1 MKAILICAAV
11 GAFLPRTALAQNDTT
26 FTDVNDST
34 IVLQTVTIKSQ
45 TPRSRVKGDAI
56 RTIVVGSILEKAGT
70 CADVLNRVPSL
81 KCDEDGIVEVLG
93 RGEAEVYVNG
103 RKVQDLRELN
113 RIQSD
118 QIKTID
124 VVQAPGAQY
133 SASVKA
139 VVRIAL
145 KKNKGE
151 GLGFVEKA
159 GAAYRYGFAADNN
172 LDVNYRIGG
181 LDVTGS
187 FWAGVDHSQK
197 YFQNNDLVY
206 NVGEHSFLGKSTQQA
221 PLRWSGWSPQLLV
234 NYTLDERHSFGAYYK
249 YDDRPSQTIN
259 GWLNTETYED
269 EQYKELLESAIRQK
283 ITFGKHIFNAY
294 YNGSVGG
301 LDINLNI
308 DGFFDIHDDTNGTDE
323 KVTDISG
330 NVSMRKVGNY
340 TRSKNR
346 FWACKLVLTHP
357 LWGGNLTVGGEYSHN
372 NRTDVYSVESRAS
385 LPMSNTDTRISET
398 AVSGFVEYGRQ
409 FGRVHAMA
417 GIRCEYLK
425 TDYYEFDVKQK
436 DVSRSYGNWFPTLSL
451 NMPVGRV
458 QMSLSYRQD
467 IKRPDYGNLTGS
479 TIYVNKYAYQTGNPY
494 LKPTYTHTLLFNAA
508 YRAFNFTA
516 NHSKTKDVVTLA
528 TEPYPGS
535 DDPLLSIIH
544 PVNSS
549 DDYYRTVLSAS
560 YRPII
565 GRWHPTWSIGWVMQN
580 FKALTAAGDEKVL
593 DHPFWQLGWNNDI
606 ELPAQFRLNAFVQVR
621 TRGDYNNVRTDRA
634 ACNVGLGIQ
643 RDFDLKSRGRLT
655 ADLRCYDIFNSY
667 ESKVTIFGIREMTSF
682 TPARRYFA
690 LTLTWKFNEA
700 KSKYRGTGAGLEQR
714 ERM

>member
-1 MKAILICAAV
+1 MDI
-11 GAFLPRTALAQNDTT
+11 
-26 FTDVNDST
+26 NDSPV
-34 IVLQTVTIKSQ
+34 VLQAVTVKSRA
-45 TPRSRVKGDAI
+45 PRSRVKDDAI
-56 RTIVVGSILEKAGT
+56 RTIVIGSILEKAGT
-70 CADVLNRVPSL
+70 CADVLNRIPTL
-81 KCDEDGIVEVLG
+81 KCDEDGVVEVLG
-93 RGEAEVYVNG
+93 RGEAEIYING
-103 RKVQDLRELN
+103 RKVQDFQELS

-124 VVQAPGAQY
+124 VVQTPGAQY

-145 KKNKGE
+145 RKPKGE

-159 GAAYRYGFAADNN
+159 GAAYCYGFAADNN

-197 YFQNNDLVY
+197 YIQNNNLVY
-206 NVGEHSFLGKSTQQA
+206 NVGEHRFFGKSRQQA
-221 PLRWSGWSPQLLV
+221 PVRWSGWSPQLLV
-234 NYTLDERHSFGAYYK
+234 NYMVDEKHSFGAYYK
-249 YDDRPSQTIN
+249 YDDRPSQTVE

-269 EQYKELLESAIRQK
+269 DQYKELLESAIRQK

-294 YNGSVGG
+294 YNGAVGG
-301 LDINLNI
+301 LGINFNI
-308 DGFFDIHDDTNGTDE
+308 DGFFDVHDDSNGTRE
-323 KVTDISG
+323 TVTDALG
-330 NVSMRKVGNY
+330 NVSTRKVDNY

-357 LWGGNLTVGGEYSHN
+357 LWGGNLTFGGEYSHN
-372 NRTDVYSVESRAS
+372 NRTDVYSVESQVN
-385 LPMSNTDTRISET
+385 LPMSNTDTRIRES
-398 AVSGFVEYGRQ
+398 ALSGFVEYGRR
-409 FGRVHAMA
+409 FGRVYAVA
-417 GIRCEYLK
+417 GIRCEHLK
-425 TDYYEFDVKQK
+425 TAYYDFGVRQE
-436 DVSRSYGNWFPTLSL
+436 DVSRSYGNWFPTFSL
-451 NMPVGRV
+451 NVPVGHV

-467 IKRPDYGNLTGS
+467 IKRPDYGSLTSS

-494 LKPTYTHTLLFNAA
+494 LKSTYTHTLLFNAA

-516 NHSKTKDVVTLA
+516 NHSRTKDVVTLA

-544 PVNSS
+544 PVNCA
-549 DDYYRTVLSAS
+549 DDYYRMVLNTS
-560 YRPII
+560 YRPIV
-565 GRWHPTWSIGWVMQN
+565 GCWHPTWSIGWVMQN
-580 FKALTAAGDEKVL
+580 YKTLTAAGNEKML

-606 ELPAQFRLNAFVQVR
+606 ELPAQFRVNAFVRLR
-621 TRGDYNNVRTDRA
+621 TRGDYNNVRVDRA

-643 RDFDLKSRGRLT
+643 RDFDLKSLGSLT

-667 ESKVTIFGIREMTSF
+667 ESRVTIYGIREMTSF
-682 TPARRYFA
+682 TPARRHFS

-700 KSKYRGTGAGLEQR
+700 NSKYRGTGAGLEQR